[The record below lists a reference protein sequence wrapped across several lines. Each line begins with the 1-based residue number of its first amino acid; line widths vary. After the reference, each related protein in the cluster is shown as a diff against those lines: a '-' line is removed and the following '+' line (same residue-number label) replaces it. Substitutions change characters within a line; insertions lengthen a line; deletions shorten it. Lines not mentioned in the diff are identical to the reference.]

1 MEHADEEGEYEV
13 DEEEEG
19 GDDEEE
25 EEEDE
30 DEEDEENG
38 NEQEGDEQAS
48 TEDENDEED
57 DELEK
62 EELNEEEMEEEEN
75 EQGDV
80 ACDDD
85 ADDASFIDDLV
96 VSSGDVLYPKSK
108 AFFSKQ
114 KNPNY
119 MTLLNLRDNGFS
131 FVRYTAQGRKPREYN
146 VMNTKE
152 WNIVKK
158 LIGKPTPGAVWRA
171 LHYSAST
178 AEKHSTKKNSRKS
191 FAKGFTTLS
200 DAELSDYESTVA
212 GSAKESDGGTL
223 TPKKVSSKPRT
234 STKKRLAKTDYSKG
248 QTENNTRKMTA
259 SKKNAKKEA
268 EKENSSLTKPAPTKK
283 AVGKKASKGKDATKL
298 AKTSSKEGKG
308 TKTGNNK
315 KTESANAG
323 GYGRTNPSSPGKG
336 KVITLDFDS
345 DDDPLDLDN
354 EEAYAQALAEVKE
367 QSKNENKPLM
377 ISVSLPFTCV
387 SNGYAYYY
395 ITFPKPGKLFLL
407 KEDWYKTNIKIC
419 HKKRKLM
426 APKLKDDGKWIDT
439 IHTYHLRKIEYG
451 DESLYRKTKS
461 GNTIDLVAFVHA
473 VPLNDAESFRPLLEY
488 RIKYFFDVCKKRKTN
503 ATGMNVLKFVRDL
516 STGDHS
522 GLGRW
527 ALNRADGDEAKAAK
541 QITDDMDDY
550 YSSGYSL
557 QLDVPLNRFMVDY
570 DIKQFLT
577 TYIGTTCWDDLSEE
591 DKKKCFRDY
600 PKKSLP
606 EWNTIERERY

>member
-1 MEHADEEGEYEV
+1 MEEEEEFSFETESDTNIKERASMEHADEEGEYEV

-38 NEQEGDEQAS
+38 NEQEGDEQAT

-178 AEKHSTKKNSRKS
+178 AEKHS
-191 FAKGFTTLS
+191 
-200 DAELSDYESTVA
+200 
-212 GSAKESDGGTL
+212 
-223 TPKKVSSKPRT
+223 
-234 STKKRLAKTDYSKG
+234 KKRT
-248 QTENNTRKMTA
+248 
-259 SKKNAKKEA
+259 
-268 EKENSSLTKPAPTKK
+268 
-283 AVGKKASKGKDATKL
+283 VGK
-298 AKTSSKEGKG
+298 
-308 TKTGNNK
+308 
-315 KTESANAG
+315 
-323 GYGRTNPSSPGKG
+323 
-336 KVITLDFDS
+336 
-345 DDDPLDLDN
+345 
-354 EEAYAQALAEVKE
+354 ALRRG
-367 QSKNENKPLM
+367 SRPYLM
-377 ISVSLPFTCV
+377 Q
-387 SNGYAYYY
+387 N
-395 ITFPKPGKLFLL
+395 
-407 KEDWYKTNIKIC
+407 
-419 HKKRKLM
+419 
-426 APKLKDDGKWIDT
+426 
-439 IHTYHLRKIEYG
+439 
-451 DESLYRKTKS
+451 
-461 GNTIDLVAFVHA
+461 
-473 VPLNDAESFRPLLEY
+473 
-488 RIKYFFDVCKKRKTN
+488 
-503 ATGMNVLKFVRDL
+503 
-516 STGDHS
+516 
-522 GLGRW
+522 
-527 ALNRADGDEAKAAK
+527 
-541 QITDDMDDY
+541 
-550 YSSGYSL
+550 
-557 QLDVPLNRFMVDY
+557 
-570 DIKQFLT
+570 
-577 TYIGTTCWDDLSEE
+577 
-591 DKKKCFRDY
+591 
-600 PKKSLP
+600 
-606 EWNTIERERY
+606 